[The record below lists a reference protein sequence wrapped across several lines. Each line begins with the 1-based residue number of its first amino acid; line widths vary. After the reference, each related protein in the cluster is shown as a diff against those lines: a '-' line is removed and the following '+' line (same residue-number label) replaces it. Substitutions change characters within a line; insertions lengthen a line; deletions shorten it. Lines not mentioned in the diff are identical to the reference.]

1 MRKVYIK
8 GYINF
13 NDKRYTFIYED
24 KKLTLISV
32 ENDLTFFS
40 EYKYVNYFEG
50 FTLDGFDIVFYI
62 NDSIYYKNGSY
73 VCSPRCILIARSN
86 EYRINKMCFNSLKI
100 IGGTVNR
107 FYSNCHMIGIDF
119 NKYCNISSVKDCFK
133 IKTIEDSTSEEKVK
147 LNGNETN
154 FELSIALP
162 GWQDDG
168 RITFDDFNSVL
179 RIKYNNNQNY
189 DQVVKDLG
197 VISNFFRFCSNRNN
211 ISYESV
217 YLECKN
223 EKNKYYNAVEIIIP
237 YMIDNVVKKDM
248 IDYETIKNNVGNIIE
263 FLDKCDYIFSI
274 IPDSDKD
281 LNVITNKDYCA
292 AFSCFESIYQFVHSD
307 TLKEKLS
314 TDEKELEE
322 AKKEVL
328 LFLENL
334 DKKYHGNNG
343 KRRRYI
349 KRFEHIISNTNLK
362 KESCII
368 TEVNKNEYIINNIY
382 YKLRNE
388 LQKCGIN
395 NSIEKAI
402 NDRDNI
408 THNRTV
414 NLDNISIGIYQIV
427 LKLNYSMILEFV
439 GISKEQIKKN
449 ISYLILRN
457 VI

>member
-62 NDSIYYKNGSY
+62 NDSIHYKNGSY
-73 VCSPRCILIARSN
+73 VCSPRFILIAGSN

-119 NKYCNISSVKDCFK
+119 NKYCNISSGKDCFK

-223 EKNKYYNAVEIIIP
+223 EKNKTVR
-237 YMIDNVVKKDM
+237 
-248 IDYETIKNNVGNIIE
+248 
-263 FLDKCDYIFSI
+263 C
-274 IPDSDKD
+274 
-281 LNVITNKDYCA
+281 LNVSAHD
-292 AFSCFESIYQFVHSD
+292 
-307 TLKEKLS
+307 
-314 TDEKELEE
+314 
-322 AKKEVL
+322 
-328 LFLENL
+328 
-334 DKKYHGNNG
+334 GMP
-343 KRRRYI
+343 
-349 KRFEHIISNTNLK
+349 
-362 KESCII
+362 
-368 TEVNKNEYIINNIY
+368 
-382 YKLRNE
+382 
-388 LQKCGIN
+388 CGMRWT
-395 NSIEKAI
+395 A
-402 NDRDNI
+402 R
-408 THNRTV
+408 
-414 NLDNISIGIYQIV
+414 GA
-427 LKLNYSMILEFV
+427 
-439 GISKEQIKKN
+439 G
-449 ISYLILRN
+449 
-457 VI
+457 